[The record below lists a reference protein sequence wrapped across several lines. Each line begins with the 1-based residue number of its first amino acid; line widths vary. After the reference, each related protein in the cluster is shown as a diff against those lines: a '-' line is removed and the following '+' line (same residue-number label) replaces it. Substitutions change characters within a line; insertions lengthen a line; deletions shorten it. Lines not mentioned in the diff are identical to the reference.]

1 MNETMERPV
10 AGQDALPAWIR
21 RWGIGFLAF
30 VVLSTIGIVAFAV
43 FRPILVLPRMSLAPG
58 FALVDQRGETLTSE
72 ELRGAVTL
80 YTFSYTSCETAPC
93 AAVDSVMRAVHER
106 LGELDGGT
114 IPVRLVTISFDP
126 ERDTPEV
133 LEAFA
138 SQRGADPTV
147 WSWTTG
153 DPAMLKNVIGGNF
166 EVFFEERDDGTF
178 RFDPAFVLVDG
189 TGIIR
194 ARYRVGIPKPDKL
207 LDDIALILKEAQA
220 SSGFARLA
228 YEAAHLLACYP

>member
-10 AGQDALPAWIR
+10 TGTDGLPAWVR
-21 RWGIGFLAF
+21 RWAIAFLAF
-30 VVLSTIGIVAFAV
+30 VVLSTIGIVVFAV

-58 FALVDQRGETLTSE
+58 FTLVDQRGETLTSE
-72 ELRGAVTL
+72 ALRGAVTL
-80 YTFSYTSCETAPC
+80 YTFGYTNCTTTPC

-106 LGELDGGT
+106 LGELERGS
-114 IPVRLVTISFDP
+114 IPVRLVTVSFDP
-126 ERDTPEV
+126 DRDTPEI

-138 SQRGADPTV
+138 AQRGADPAV
-147 WSWTTG
+147 WSWATG
-153 DPAMLKNVIGGNF
+153 DPAMLKNVIGGSF
-166 EVFFEERDDGTF
+166 EVFFEPRDDGSF

-189 TGIIR
+189 TGIVR
-194 ARYRVGIPKPDKL
+194 ARYRVGIPKPDRI
-207 LDDIALILKEAQA
+207 LDDISLILKEAQA